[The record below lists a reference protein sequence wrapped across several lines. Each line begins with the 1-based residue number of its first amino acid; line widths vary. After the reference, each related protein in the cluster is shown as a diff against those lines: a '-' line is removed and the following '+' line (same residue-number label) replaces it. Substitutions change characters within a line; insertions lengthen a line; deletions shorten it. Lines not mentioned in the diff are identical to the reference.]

1 VTLIHQK
8 DLFPS
13 LHFGV
18 SVPKKKFPL
27 AVDRNRMK
35 RLLREAVR
43 LYLKEHPLLRSHAVG
58 MFVIFNGNALISF
71 QEVKEE
77 VYRLLNRFFYSEE

>member
-1 VTLIHQK
+1 
-8 DLFPS
+8 
-13 LHFGV
+13 
-18 SVPKKKFPL
+18 
-27 AVDRNRMK
+27 MK

-58 MFVIFNGNALISF
+58 MFVVFNGNALISF